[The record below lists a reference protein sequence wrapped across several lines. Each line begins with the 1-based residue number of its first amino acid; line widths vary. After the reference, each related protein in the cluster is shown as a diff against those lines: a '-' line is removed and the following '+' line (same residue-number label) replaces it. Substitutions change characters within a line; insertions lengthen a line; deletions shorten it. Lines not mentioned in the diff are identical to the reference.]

1 MCWWSNVGSLF
12 LLNLE
17 KIISKRFS
25 LVPQSARDMI
35 LFLAI
40 LVALSQK
47 SSGATHG
54 KENCVRMTIVPRDSP
69 VATAGTVVA
78 AGDHEMSTWIFAI
91 ALACGIWYFF
101 ILVVQAIGFTQLYVN
116 TFCNCEASLC

>member
-1 MCWWSNVGSLF
+1 MEQGGKLF
-12 LLNLE
+12 AFEIE

-25 LVPQSARDMI
+25 LVPQSARDII
-35 LFLAI
+35 LFLAF

-47 SSGATHG
+47 RSGVTHG
-54 KENCVRMTIVPRDSP
+54 KKNCVRMTIVPRDSS

-78 AGDHEMSTWIFAI
+78 AGDYEMSTWIFAI

-116 TFCNCEASLC
+116 MFCNCEVSLC